1 MRPAGMLTLRI
12 LAGSLGLV
20 ALVELVLL
28 RSGTR
33 TLVHIPG
40 LGRYDVSIGLLSEV
54 GRLAYYFSVVLL
66 VSTLVYLAVWLWRV
80 DTLSARA
87 ASVFTTL
94 FLLVAGAGRIDV
106 LTVPVVGWC
115 SLIATVAVATITWTG
130 VRSIPIGLFTA
141 SWAIAAWSVLGQGVG
156 GGLSGRSV
164 DVSIVVAESLL
175 ILGGVTAP
183 LLVRRGVGRPAV
195 MAGLVAF
202 LVVAAGFSV
211 GGSTLAIL
219 ALWNLGVPGWF
230 SPLAFGLAFGGL
242 VTATWSA
249 LAAHERLTAVSIGLL
264 VAGGVGT
271 ISTYQTGLVL
281 AAIAL
286 CYVASLTG
294 DTETDHVIVGP
305 RRTSPERRSRETA
318 PVGRGGYVGTA
329 SARSGFGD

>member
-1 MRPAGMLTLRI
+1 MPTLRI
-12 LAGSLGLV
+12 LSGSLGVV
-20 ALVELVLL
+20 ALIELALL
-28 RSGTR
+28 RTGTR

-40 LGRYDVSIGLLSEV
+40 LGRFDLSIGLLSEV

-66 VSTLVYLAVWLWRV
+66 FSTLVYLVVWLWRV
-80 DTLSARA
+80 DTLPARA
-87 ASVFTTL
+87 ASVFTSF

-115 SLIATVAVATITWTG
+115 SLIATLAVATVTWRG
-130 VRSIPIGLFTA
+130 VSSIPIGLFTA

-164 DVSIVVAESLL
+164 DVSILVAESLL
-175 ILGGVTAP
+175 ILAGVTAP
-183 LLVRRGVGRPAV
+183 LLVRRGVGTPGLV
-195 MAGLVAF
+195 AGLVAF
-202 LVVAAGFSV
+202 LAVAVGFSV

-271 ISTYQTGLVL
+271 ISTYQTGLVV
-281 AAIAL
+281 AAIAIY
-286 CYVASLTG
+286 YVANLAS
-294 DTETDHVIVGP
+294 DTETDHLSA
-305 RRTSPERRSRETA
+305 RLQRTSPERKSREAA
-318 PVGRGGYVGTA
+318 PAGRGERVGRA
-329 SARSGFGD
+329 LARSGSGD